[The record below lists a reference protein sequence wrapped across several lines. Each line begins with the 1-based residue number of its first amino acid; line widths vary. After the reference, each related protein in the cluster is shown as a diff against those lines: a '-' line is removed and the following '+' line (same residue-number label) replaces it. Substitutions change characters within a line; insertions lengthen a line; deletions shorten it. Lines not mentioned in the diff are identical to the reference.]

1 MPPILLKE
9 RSQGNINMEFSTI
22 LGGWV
27 AAFLTIGI
35 FSYLY
40 KDNPF
45 YKIAE
50 HLYVGISAG
59 YLLSLGF
66 WNQLQ
71 PNLFGRL
78 FPAKHYDPDTITY
91 SIYNGLGFFFSS
103 IFPEGGIDK
112 GHDQHLIY
120 LIPLAL
126 GIMMLLSLIPNLS
139 WMARWGIAYVVGMA
153 AGLRAY
159 GYLNSNVIGQVKGT
173 AVNIFDFSLPVF
185 SLSSPSIF
193 NNIIIIIGTIT
204 GLLYFY
210 FSKEH
215 KGTLGLATKIGINFL
230 MISFGASFG
239 FAVMGRISLLVGR
252 FSDLI
257 TFSGSEYNYATFW
270 VLFGVVG
277 FLGYAAFQDR
287 GNSDIISN
295 NNKDLTFEEE

>member
-1 MPPILLKE
+1 
-9 RSQGNINMEFSTI
+9 MEFSAI
-22 LGGWV
+22 LGAWV

-45 YKIAE
+45 YKAAE
-50 HLYVGISAG
+50 HLFVGVSAG

-66 WNQLQ
+66 WTQLQ

-91 SIYNGLGFFFSS
+91 TIYNVLSFFSSS

-112 GHDQHLIY
+112 GHDQHLTY

-126 GIMMLLSLIPNLS
+126 GMMMLLSLIPRFS

-153 AGLRAY
+153 AGLKAY
-159 GYLNSNVIGQVKGT
+159 GYLNSNVLGQIKGT
-173 AVNIFDFSLPVF
+173 AVNLLDFSLPVF

-193 NNIIIIIGTIT
+193 NNIIIFVGTIC

-215 KGTLGLATKIGINFL
+215 KGLLGKASKIGIYFL

-239 FAVMGRISLLVGR
+239 FAVMGRISLLIGR
-252 FSDLI
+252 FTDLI
-257 TFSGSEYNYATFW
+257 KYSGSEYNYATFW
-270 VLFGVVG
+270 VLFIIVG
-277 FLGYAAFQDR
+277 ALGYAAYREENR
-287 GNSDIISN
+287 GVIAPIDNLGS
-295 NNKDLTFEEE
+295 TTEEE

>member
-1 MPPILLKE
+1 
-9 RSQGNINMEFSTI
+9 MEFSTI

-78 FPAKHYDPDTITY
+78 FPAKQYDSDTITY
-91 SIYNGLGFFFSS
+91 SIYNGLSFFFSS

-120 LIPLAL
+120 LVPLTL
-126 GIMMLLSLIPNLS
+126 GIMMLLSLVPSLS

-173 AVNIFDFSLPVF
+173 AANILDFSLPIF
-185 SLSSPSIF
+185 SLSSSSIF
-193 NNIIIIIGTIT
+193 NNLIIITGTIT

-215 KGTLGLATKIGINFL
+215 KGALGAATKIGINFL

-257 TFSGSEYNYATFW
+257 TFSSSDYNYATFW
-270 VLFGVVG
+270 ILFGVIG
-277 FLGYAAFQDR
+277 FLGYAAFNDQ
-287 GNSDIISN
+287 GKNSDSF
-295 NNKDLTFEEE
+295 KSQDLTLEEE